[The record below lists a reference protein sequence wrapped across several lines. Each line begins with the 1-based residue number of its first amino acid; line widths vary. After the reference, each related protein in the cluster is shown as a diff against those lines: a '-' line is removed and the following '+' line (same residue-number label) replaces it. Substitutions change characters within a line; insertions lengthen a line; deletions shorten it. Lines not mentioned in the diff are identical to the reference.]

1 MGINFIFDS
10 YIKNNKEA
18 FKAKVES
25 LSSMLIIDPN
35 WLMSV
40 MLLESSLNPQAIN
53 KITGAVGLIQF
64 MPATA
69 KELGVTLDQL
79 YDMDNIQQLDYVYK
93 YLSRYKGKM
102 NNLSDV
108 YLSVFFPAAV
118 NKSNDYIL
126 QTSSLSAAKIAAQN
140 PAFDMDK
147 DGKVTKGEIESFLQN
162 WLKKKRLYL
171 SRN

>member
-25 LSSMLIIDPN
+25 LSSMLMIDPN

-108 YLSVFFPAAV
+108 YLSVFFPAK
-118 NKSNDYIL
+118 NMETTDTQMERRK
-126 QTSSLSAAKIAAQN
+126 
-140 PAFDMDK
+140 
-147 DGKVTKGEIESFLQN
+147 
-162 WLKKKRLYL
+162 LKW
-171 SRN
+171 NCFGIM